1 MSERGATVDSEH
13 EPRPMFEPDGWV
25 YRARVGLLVPDSDVG
40 PESEWSAI
48 VPAGVSAYAS
58 RFRFP
63 VGMVAKVG
71 DRIANTAVEFV
82 AAPGP
87 LDDATALLADTGVD
101 IIALAFISTSYVGG
115 EGDDA
120 KLVERL
126 GKLTNGK
133 PVVTT
138 GRAVLDALRQLG
150 ADRVMLVGP
159 PWFPPDLT
167 ALGRAWLERSGFAVS
182 HAAPAGL
189 PSGQGNIHP
198 GGLYQWVRST
208 VTSDTEAVVVA
219 GNGFRAV
226 GVVRALETDIGIP
239 VITANTALLWQAL
252 RALGL
257 PTGEVTRY
265 GRLFAEAGSQGAS
278 EDPIGVHRGD
288 G

>member
-1 MSERGATVDSEH
+1 MKTEH
-13 EPRPMFEPDGWV
+13 ERQPIFEPDGWV

-58 RFRFP
+58 RFRLP
-63 VGMVAKVG
+63 VGLVAAVG
-71 DRIANTAVEFV
+71 DRIANTAVEYV

-101 IIALAFISTSYVGG
+101 IVALAFMSTSYVGG
-115 EGDDA
+115 AGDDP

-126 GKLTNGK
+126 GKLTSGK

-138 GRAVLDALRQLG
+138 GRAVLDALTQLG
-150 ADRVMLVGP
+150 AGRVMLVDP

-167 ALGRAWLERSGFAVS
+167 ALGRAWLERNGFAVT

-189 PSGQGNIHP
+189 PSGQGNVHP
-198 GGLYQWVRST
+198 GGLYRWVRST
-208 VTSDTEAVVVA
+208 VTSDTEAVIIA

-226 GVVRALETDIGIP
+226 GVVRSLEADIGVP
-239 VITANTALLWQAL
+239 VITANTALLWQTL
-252 RALGL
+252 RRLGL

-265 GRLFAEAGSQGAS
+265 GRLFAAAG
-278 EDPIGVHRGD
+278 RD